1 MLLYNLS
8 LLSNYKVFSLN
19 RLSWSLKFNNKWHF
33 VVIQESDI
41 VPQQEI
47 VFSEAILSILPSSLA
62 QTVLTI
68 AGSSTVRPVVD
79 SCWEQDSVNTFP
91 FCFPNAPIL
100 KSLCFFGSSQQQPF
114 VFLIGFFRGWAAT
127 SYVQGLYSLTVEG
140 GLRTSWL
147 VVNYNSI
154 TTFLQRWK
162 TWCGFAMMLMH
173 AI

>member
-1 MLLYNLS
+1 MTFCGHTGERYRSTAGNRVFWGDTEHSAKQFSSDSLDHCRLFNCTASCGQLLGAR
-8 LLSNYKVFSLN
+8 F
-19 RLSWSLKFNNKWHF
+19 
-33 VVIQESDI
+33 
-41 VPQQEI
+41 
-47 VFSEAILSILPSSLA
+47 
-62 QTVLTI
+62 
-68 AGSSTVRPVVD
+68 G
-79 SCWEQDSVNTFP
+79 NTFP